1 MTNKDFISP
10 NARRYLD
17 VISFTEGTLG
27 PQGRPRYDVTFGYTP
42 ITNKLV
48 THPRRVVRS
57 GDYASDAA
65 GAYQF
70 LSTTWDR
77 VAPLVKARDFGPRSQ
92 DLAALQ
98 LIRMRG
104 VDPDRDLISPQTI
117 ARLAPEW
124 ASLPTLEGKSYYG
137 QPARSF
143 KDIQRF
149 LQSRGGGASVS
160 YDSSAQ
166 YAAPG
171 STGESNSTQGQPT
184 NRSSDPLIASLVTEL
199 LKQAKEDTKN
209 LEGST
214 LSNPPLVEFKEEEE
228 NGDASSNKVLAYLMD
243 AKKDEDTK
251 DAIRARNQAIAS
263 ADSARA
269 ETQKELNRLMLQ
281 AQQAFTTPTPVI

>member
-17 VISFTEGTLG
+17 IISFAEGTLG
-27 PQGRPRYDVTFGYTP
+27 PQGRPRYDITFGYTP

-48 THPRRVVRS
+48 AHPRRLVNS
-57 GDYASDAA
+57 GGYESDAA

-77 VAPLVKARDFGPRSQ
+77 VAPMVKARDFGPQSQ

-104 VDPDRDLISPQTI
+104 VNPDRDPISPQSI

-124 ASLPTLEGKSYYG
+124 ASLPTLQGKSYYG
-137 QPARSF
+137 QPVRSF

-149 LQSRGGGASVS
+149 VQNRGGRASVS
-160 YDSSAQ
+160 YDPSVQ
-166 YAAPG
+166 YAAPEG
-171 STGESNSTQGQPT
+171 TGEPGGTQGQPT
-184 NRSSDPLIASLVTEL
+184 NRAYDPVVASVITGL
-199 LKQAKEDTKN
+199 LKQAGEGNKE
-209 LEGST
+209 LERST
-214 LSNPPLVEFKEEEE
+214 LPSPPLVEFKEEED
-228 NGDASSNKVLAYLMD
+228 GDASSDKVLAYLME
-243 AKKDEDTK
+243 AKEDEEAK
-251 DAIRARNQAIAS
+251 AALRARNQAIAS
-263 ADSARA
+263 AESAQA
-269 ETQKELNRLMLQ
+269 ETQDKLNKLMLQ